1 MGLVS
6 VAELYTQPTEMI
18 ANYMM
23 WAGDLGA
30 IYEEFIKNDD
40 EDVAFIAGWHGSKA
54 RSRGIHASELSGEC
68 RLPVWYSLKGVQ
80 REDKQSDASWKK
92 RFRAGHMFHAMIQE
106 DWRRICEKSGG
117 LMAFSKEVRIDPS
130 LQAIAA
136 EYDIHSSCDGVI
148 EFRDKPWGE
157 AVLRVGLEIKSD
169 SAKQF
174 EKRTGPETSHKRQT
188 CVYMKCLDVPLLWTQ
203 YINKS
208 NSNIS
213 PSKPP
218 YLFTFGHDLWNVIEG
233 ETREVIHLATINEQP
248 PKHEGIVCEFCGYAW
263 KCKPEYLNRKTRR
276 DAAKTEREVM
286 RRRQSRVGN
295 GVGMRVPR
303 SPQ

>member
-6 VAELYTQPTEMI
+6 VADLYTQPTEMV
-18 ANYMM
+18 ANYML
-23 WAGDLGA
+23 WAGDLGT
-30 IYEEFIKNDD
+30 IYEDFIKNDD
-40 EDVAFIAGWHGSKA
+40 EDVAFIAGWHSSKGRA
-54 RSRGIHASELSGEC
+54 QGIHASELSGEC
-68 RLPVWYSLKGVQ
+68 RLPVWYSITGVK
-80 REDKQSDASWKK
+80 REDKPRDSSWKK
-92 RFRAGHMFHAMIQE
+92 RFRAGHMFHTMIQE

-117 LMAFSKEVRIDPS
+117 VMAFSKEVRIDPS
-130 LQAIAA
+130 LQTIAA

-148 EFRDKPWGE
+148 EFRDKPYGE

-218 YLFTFGHDLWNVIEG
+218 YLFTFDHDLWNVIEG
-233 ETREVIHLATINEQP
+233 ETQEVIHLATINEQP

-263 KCKPEYLNRKTRR
+263 KCRPEYLNRKTRR
-276 DAAKTEREVM
+276 DSAKAEREVM
-286 RRRQSRVGN
+286 RKRQSRVGN